1 MASSS
6 SSDLL
11 IKFAWSLIALSC
23 LLFFGWWTVEIVQAE
38 DTPTILRVAM
48 FSLNAGFLVLIPTL
62 LYRRIRS
69 AKSDPYREINQ

>member
-6 SSDLL
+6 SSDLA
-11 IKFAWSLIALSC
+11 IKFGWGLIALSC

-38 DTPTILRVAM
+38 DTPAILRVAM
-48 FSLNAGFLVLIPTL
+48 ISLQAGFLVLIPTL
-62 LYRRIRS
+62 VYRRIRS